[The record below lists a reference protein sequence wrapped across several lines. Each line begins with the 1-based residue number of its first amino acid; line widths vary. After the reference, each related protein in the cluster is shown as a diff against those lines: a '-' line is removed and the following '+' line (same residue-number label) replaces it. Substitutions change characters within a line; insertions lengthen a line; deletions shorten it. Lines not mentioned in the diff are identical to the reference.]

1 MSDLLLLSAAVQRIV
16 NQAGGPLGLLRLAA
30 MHLSIDTS
38 RRVVF
43 LSRTLPPQLGGHSLV
58 WNSILA

>member
-1 MSDLLLLSAAVQRIV
+1 MCDLLLLSAAVKRIV

-38 RRVVF
+38 RSIVF
-43 LSRTLPPQLGGHSLV
+43 LGGTLPPQLGCDGLV
-58 WNSILA
+58 GYRILT